1 MKEAL
6 DSWDVELVLQYIGS
20 RGDDIAQHNS
30 HNPGK
35 SECAIICIC
44 QPTKL
49 SALVCVSPDLM
60 RETSQPSSNQALS
73 FHYTGE
79 IGDMGGHLRNKPSPH
94 QKTHLATTTI
104 CELLCRKES
113 ARLLIISRFSNTA
126 G

>member
-79 IGDMGGHLRNKPSPH
+79 IGDMGETSPPLTKKH
-94 QKTHLATTTI
+94 
-104 CELLCRKES
+104 
-113 ARLLIISRFSNTA
+113 ISRLPLFVSYFAEKKAA
-126 G
+126 GCL